1 MVFNILNLQRME
13 CMQARKLLA
22 TVLVALSITASAAT
36 TARATT
42 NDDEFVTV
50 LVQNNNLRAVT
61 VYAVT
66 SEGRLKKL
74 GRVGS
79 AETEAIDVPISLL
92 QDGSKLQLKVFHPTG
107 SGGRLVSSLSIENPG
122 IKTSAFVVEP
132 GAVIGLWIDADLSA
146 SLVFLQ

>member
-1 MVFNILNLQRME
+1 
-13 CMQARKLLA
+13 MQARKLLA
-22 TVLVALSITASAAT
+22 TVMVALSITASAAT

-66 SEGRLKKL
+66 SDGRLKKL

-107 SGGRLVSSLSIENPG
+107 SGGRLMSSLSIENPG
-122 IKTSAFVVEP
+122 IKTSAFVVES

>member
-1 MVFNILNLQRME
+1 
-13 CMQARKLLA
+13 MQARKLLA
-22 TVLVALSITASAAT
+22 TVMVALSITASAAT

-42 NDDEFVTV
+42 NDDDFVTV
-50 LVQNNNLRAVT
+50 LVQNNILRAVT

-66 SEGRLKKL
+66 SDGRLKKL

>member
-1 MVFNILNLQRME
+1 
-13 CMQARKLLA
+13 MQARKLLA
-22 TVLVALSITASAAT
+22 TVMVALSITASAAT

-42 NDDEFVTV
+42 NDDDFVTV

-92 QDGSKLQLKVFHPTG
+92 QDGSKLQLKVFHPNRPE
-107 SGGRLVSSLSIENPG
+107 GGLAGSLSIERPG
-122 IKTSAFVVEP
+122 IRTSAFVVEP
-132 GAVIGLWIDADLSA
+132 GAVIGLWIDADLKA
-146 SLVFLQ
+146 SRVFLR

>member
-1 MVFNILNLQRME
+1 
-13 CMQARKLLA
+13 MQARKLLA
-22 TVLVALSITASAAT
+22 TVMVALSITASAAT

-122 IKTSAFVVEP
+122 IKTSAFVVES

>member
-1 MVFNILNLQRME
+1 
-13 CMQARKLLA
+13 MQARKLLA
-22 TVLVALSITASAAT
+22 TVMVALSITASAAT
-36 TARATT
+36 TAHATT
-42 NDDEFVTV
+42 NDDDFVTV

-122 IKTSAFVVEP
+122 IKTSAFVVES

>member
-22 TVLVALSITASAAT
+22 TVIVALSITASAAT
-36 TARATT
+36 TAHATT

-132 GAVIGLWIDADLSA
+132 RAVIGLWIDADLSA

>member
-1 MVFNILNLQRME
+1 
-13 CMQARKLLA
+13 MQARKLLA
-22 TVLVALSITASAAT
+22 TVMVALSITASAAT
-36 TARATT
+36 TAHATT

-107 SGGRLVSSLSIENPG
+107 SGGRLMSSLSIENPG
-122 IKTSAFVVEP
+122 IKTSAFVVES

>member
-1 MVFNILNLQRME
+1 
-13 CMQARKLLA
+13 MQARKLLA
-22 TVLVALSITASAAT
+22 TVMVALSITAIAAT
-36 TARATT
+36 TAHATT

>member
-1 MVFNILNLQRME
+1 
-13 CMQARKLLA
+13 MQARKLLA
-22 TVLVALSITASAAT
+22 TVMVALSITASAAT

-92 QDGSKLQLKVFHPTG
+92 QDGSKLQLKVFHSTG
-107 SGGRLVSSLSIENPG
+107 SGGRLMSSLSIENPG
-122 IKTSAFVVEP
+122 IKTSAFVVES

>member
-1 MVFNILNLQRME
+1 
-13 CMQARKLLA
+13 MQARKLLA
-22 TVLVALSITASAAT
+22 TVMVALSITASAAT

-66 SEGRLKKL
+66 SDGRLKKL

>member
-1 MVFNILNLQRME
+1 
-13 CMQARKLLA
+13 MQARKLLA
-22 TVLVALSITASAAT
+22 TVMVALSITASAAT

-107 SGGRLVSSLSIENPG
+107 SGGRLMSSLSIENPG
-122 IKTSAFVVEP
+122 IKTSAFVVES

>member
-1 MVFNILNLQRME
+1 
-13 CMQARKLLA
+13 MQVRKLLA
-22 TVLVALSITASAAT
+22 TVMVALSITASAAT

-42 NDDEFVTV
+42 NDDESVTV

-66 SEGRLKKL
+66 SDGKLKKL

-79 AETEAIDVPISLL
+79 AETGVLDVPISLL
-92 QDGSKLQLKVFHPTG
+92 QDDSKLQLKVFHPTG
-107 SGGRLVSSLSIENPG
+107 SDGGLAGSLSIENPG

-132 GAVIGLWIDADLSA
+132 GAVIGLWIDADLYA

>member
-1 MVFNILNLQRME
+1 
-13 CMQARKLLA
+13 MQARKLLA
-22 TVLVALSITASAAT
+22 TVMVALSITASAAT
-36 TARATT
+36 TAHATT

-122 IKTSAFVVEP
+122 IKTSAFVVES

>member
-1 MVFNILNLQRME
+1 M
-13 CMQARKLLA
+13 
-22 TVLVALSITASAAT
+22 
-36 TARATT
+36 
-42 NDDEFVTV
+42 
-50 LVQNNNLRAVT
+50 QNNNLRAVT

-122 IKTSAFVVEP
+122 IKTSAFMVES